1 MKTRSFIQYF
11 LLLTV
16 VVLMGACSTD
26 EETVI
31 VPKTLE
37 QYKQELQAFVTSQ
50 ITFIDNC
57 VVGYNKGDFRSST
70 NYEPYSTAY
79 KAKLLAVL
87 TTLDKPDLAITD
99 IVSAYKSFADEG
111 KLYQAEIFISDRRPL
126 HELIVACEALNTA
139 TPDGSAPG
147 NVNPA
152 DRAPFVDAITA
163 AKAKRSA
170 SALVQRQVQEEVD
183 KLNAAKTAFENAI
196 AK

>member
-1 MKTRSFIQYF
+1 MKTRSFILYF
-11 LLLTV
+11 LLLAV
-16 VVLMGACSTD
+16 VMLMGACSTD

-50 ITFIDNC
+50 IDFVDNC

-79 KAKLLAVL
+79 KAKLNAVL
-87 TTLDKPDLAITD
+87 TMLDNPDLVIAD
-99 IVSAYKSFADEG
+99 VANAYKSFTAEG

-126 HELIVACEALNTA
+126 HELIVACEDLNTA
-139 TPDGSAPG
+139 TPDGSATG
-147 NVNPA
+147 QIDPA
-152 DRAPFVDAITA
+152 ERVPFVAAITA

-170 SALVQRQVQEEVD
+170 SALVQRQIQEEVD
-183 KLNAAKTAFENAI
+183 KLNAAKTAFEDAI
-196 AK
+196 IK